1 MLGRAEVRLG
11 KSGRR
16 VLAAALAACVLAAA
30 GCAGTSAHP
39 PRALG
44 PSAARALARGICG
57 TVTSPPAYRHVI
69 WIWLENHSYSQVIG
83 DPARAPFLARLAR
96 QCGVA
101 TNYHNLTHPSLP
113 NYVGATSGLP
123 LAKLGRFDAD
133 CDPVPGCTTA
143 AASIFGQG
151 ESWRAYEESMPSGC
165 FRSDAGEYAVRH
177 NPPPYF
183 TGLAGCGRQDVPYPR
198 LRADLRDGTLPAFSF
213 VTPNLIDDMHDGT
226 VSDGDAW
233 LAANLPVI
241 LDSAEYRDRTTVVF
255 ITWDEGAGGSA
266 GETCAAN
273 HADSSCRVAALVIS
287 PSTPAGTRSAA
298 PFSHYSL
305 LATTE
310 ELLGLPF
317 LGEAAVSPTM
327 TRAFR
332 L

>member
-1 MLGRAEVRLG
+1 MLGGAEVRLPMP
-11 KSGRR
+11 GRR
-16 VLAAALAACVLAAA
+16 VLAAVLAACGLATAA
-30 GCAGTSAHP
+30 CAGPGAPP
-39 PRALG
+39 PRALSS
-44 PSAARALARGICG
+44 SAARVLNRGICG
-57 TVTSPPAYRHVI
+57 TMTRPPAYRHVI
-69 WIWLENHSYSQVIG
+69 WIWLENHSYGQVAG
-83 DPARAPFLARLAR
+83 DPAQAPFLARLAR

-123 LAKLGRFDAD
+123 LARLGPFEGD
-133 CDPVPGCTTA
+133 CDPVPGCTTG

-183 TGLAGCGRQDVPYPR
+183 ARLAGCARQDVPYSR
-198 LRADLRDGTLPAFSF
+198 LRADLRDGALAAFSF
-213 VTPNLIDDMHDGT
+213 VTPNLIDDMHDGS
-226 VSDGDAW
+226 VADGDEW
-233 LAANLPVI
+233 LAANLPAI
-241 LDSAEYRDRTTVVF
+241 LGSRQYRDRTTVVF
-255 ITWDEGAGGSA
+255 ITWDEGDGGST
-266 GETCAAN
+266 GEDCAAN
-273 HADSSCRVAALVIS
+273 LADSSCRVAALVIS

-298 PFSHYSL
+298 LFSHYSL

-310 ELLGLPF
+310 ELLGLPL
-317 LGEAAVSPTM
+317 LGDAATSPTM